1 MYDLIMGADLAA
13 VATVPVGGPVV
24 PGAGACLP
32 RPGGRPVPAVRSLAQ
47 VGSSATELGLSACL
61 VALTTASDAL
71 EGFAVRLEQAGD
83 RDLAAILT
91 LLDTVAARAAAGRV
105 AVTSEAVRRGVVA
118 GSQSRNT
125 TGWVREHAPSQR
137 GQGAGTTARVAEVIC
152 APGREQVRAAVL
164 EGAVPPAVALT
175 VVGEFDRLAPRLTD
189 EASPTVLGGML
200 QVAAAEGSRG
210 VAAVAP
216 ELVRRFG
223 RPGDLQA
230 EQDALALRVALSRPA
245 PDGRGTV
252 RYELTADAI
261 TRATIEAAIG
271 PLSAPSPGADGSPDP
286 RTSEQRRGQALAEV
300 CRRVTAAARA
310 ARDAASPVR
319 PGPTAMTADASRPI
333 GPGGDARVPTA
344 SVPAGSVAAASVA
357 AASVAA
363 ASVAATSVAAR
374 PGAAHRTADG
384 PTGPVPG
391 SAAVKATLF
400 LTMSLEDLMDRTGAA
415 ETVGSLDS
423 GTLIAPET
431 ARRIACDA
439 AVVPVV
445 LGSHGEVLDM
455 GHRVRLFTPGQ
466 TRALWL
472 RDGQCTFSGC
482 DAPAFWCD
490 AHHLVHWADGGP
502 TSVANAALLCGRHH
516 SVVHRDRLLGRV
528 ADTGGVEWDLRP
540 GSYDL
545 WLVGHRPTSDQ
556 PAAGA
561 VRHRAPAGSP

>member
-1 MYDLIMGADLAA
+1 MYDLTMGTPLVAA
-13 VATVPVGGPVV
+13 TTVPVREPVV
-24 PGAGACLP
+24 PGGP
-32 RPGGRPVPAVRSLAQ
+32 GVSPSRPGGGHPVPARRGLAPAAPLPRA
-47 VGSSATELGLSACL
+47 GWSGTELGLSARL
-61 VALTTASDAL
+61 VALATAADAL
-71 EGFAVRLEQAGD
+71 HGLAERLDQAGD
-83 RDLAAILT
+83 GDLAGILT

-137 GQGAGTTARVAEVIC
+137 GQGAGTTARVAEVIGT
-152 APGREQVRAAVL
+152 PGREQVRAAVL

-230 EQDALALRVALSRPA
+230 EQDALASRVALSRPA

-310 ARDAASPVR
+310 ARDATSPVR
-319 PGPTAMTADASRPI
+319 PG
-333 GPGGDARVPTA
+333 
-344 SVPAGSVAAASVA
+344 
-357 AASVAA
+357 
-363 ASVAATSVAAR
+363 
-374 PGAAHRTADG
+374 TADG
-384 PTGPVPG
+384 PTGPVPGPVPG
-391 SAAVKATLF
+391 SAAVKATIF
-400 LTMSLEDLMDRTGAA
+400 LTMSLEDLKDRTGAA

-445 LGSHGEVLDM
+445 LGSHSEVLDM
-455 GHRVRLFTPGQ
+455 GHRARLFTPGQ

-472 RDGQCTFSGC
+472 RDGRCTFSGC

-528 ADTGGVEWDLRP
+528 ADTGGVEWDLSP

-545 WLVGHRPTSDQ
+545 WLVGHRPRGDQ
-556 PAAGA
+556 TAAVA
-561 VRHRAPAGSP
+561 VPERAATGPPRPS